1 MNLFSDHKGSNME
14 GLQVNDR
21 VALIS
26 KTNSRKHKCYFIG
39 YGIYNGKFT
48 VPLNDKLDK
57 KGRAIAKKFIP
68 CCKFTTDDDK
78 IFYDYEC
85 WFMSEERFKAAFV
98 NDEYKEGWKVI
109 KVNRKS
115 RH

>member
-1 MNLFSDHKGSNME
+1 MLVSVHKGSNME
-14 GLQVNDR
+14 GIQPNER

-26 KTNSRKHKCYFIG
+26 KTNTKKHLCYFIG
-39 YGIYNGKFT
+39 YGIYCGKFT

-68 CCKFTTDDDK
+68 CCKFITDDNK

-85 WFMSEERFKAAFV
+85 WEISEERFKAAFV

>member
-1 MNLFSDHKGSNME
+1 MDLFSDHKGSNME

-57 KGRAIAKKFIP
+57 KGRYISKNFIP

-85 WFMSEERFKAAFV
+85 WFLSEERFKAAFV